1 MNDHSKTVSQVAP
14 WIFTLTIAKG
24 LIPLVLSGVSVV
36 MFKRLGLSNAWAALD
51 TAVLLL
57 PFMLRSYFKPLLRI
71 VKNLRWWVVLLE
83 LLFAAAMMGVA
94 GGVQS
99 KSWTWH
105 AWLWLFLAAII
116 GGMHSMVA
124 DEYFAS
130 MLSGRRKWSKLKA
143 GSFAFCLSGMVA
155 MGIVLMVAG
164 DMEVMSRNLGE
175 AWSKAF
181 QMVAGTFV
189 ILAVAQYALLDRMT
203 QYESLEKRKEEY
215 TMFWQSED
223 KWMIILIML
232 MFPMHEWMA
241 VRGASLFMVDVGS
254 IGGLSLGPQEVALVQ
269 GTVGVFALM
278 IGSLVALN
286 VMQGRGG
293 KPLFWLMALA
303 VTLPDVLYVYLAYTM
318 TSQLTVISL
327 CVFVE
332 QFLLGFGMPVY
343 LLYIYR
349 WCQSGHFRARLD
361 ICTALIA
368 LSLVVSGMM
377 TGLLQDLLG
386 YRRFFAMVTVLAV
399 LTLLLPLK
407 STSDRES

>member
-1 MNDHSKTVSQVAP
+1 MTDSRVAP
-14 WIFTLTIAKG
+14 WVITLTLAKG
-24 LIPLVLSGVSVV
+24 LIPLVLTGVSVV
-36 MFKRLGLSNAWAALD
+36 MYKRLGLSNTWAALD
-51 TAVLLL
+51 TALLLL
-57 PFMLRSYFKPLLRI
+57 PFLLRSCYKPLLRA
-71 VKNLRWWVVLLE
+71 VKSLRWWVVLLE

-99 KSWTWH
+99 KSWAWH
-105 AWLWLFLAAII
+105 AWLWLALAAVI

-124 DEYFAS
+124 DEYEATL
-130 MLSGRRKWSKLKA
+130 LSRRRKWPLVKA
-143 GSFAFCLSGMVA
+143 ALFALCLSGVIGA
-155 MGIVLMVAG
+155 GIVVMVAG

-175 AWSKAF
+175 AWSTAC
-181 QMVAGTFV
+181 QVVAGIFV
-189 ILAVAQYALLDRMT
+189 TLAVAQYALLSPMT
-203 QYESLEKRKEEY
+203 QSENLKERKEGY
-215 TMFWQSED
+215 ASFWQSEE
-223 KWMIILIML
+223 KWMVVLIML

-241 VRGASLFMVDVGS
+241 VRGATLFMVDVGS

-278 IGSLVALN
+278 TGGLLALK

-293 KPLFWLMALA
+293 KTFFWSMALA

-318 TSQLTVISL
+318 TSKLLVIGL

-332 QFLLGFGMPVY
+332 QFLFGFGMPIY

-349 WCQSGHFRARLD
+349 WCQGKYFMARFD
-361 ICTALIA
+361 ICMALFA

-377 TGLLQDLLG
+377 TGLLQDLFG